1 MKGLPAIV
9 VTLLIGLL
17 FLVGV
22 VVESNISLAHQ
33 ETTWSTDRV
42 SSTSPTES
50 MKASHP
56 TQILAQELPT
66 PPSLPTPV
74 PLPTPPSLPKL
85 PTGPKPLSLP
95 PPPPQP

>member
-17 FLVGV
+17 FLLGAVVG
-22 VVESNISLAHQ
+22 SNVSLAHQ

-56 TQILAQELPT
+56 TQTLAEELPT
-66 PPSLPTPV
+66 PPSLPTPL
-74 PLPTPPSLPKL
+74 PLPTPPS
-85 PTGPKPLSLP
+85 
-95 PPPPQP
+95 PPQP